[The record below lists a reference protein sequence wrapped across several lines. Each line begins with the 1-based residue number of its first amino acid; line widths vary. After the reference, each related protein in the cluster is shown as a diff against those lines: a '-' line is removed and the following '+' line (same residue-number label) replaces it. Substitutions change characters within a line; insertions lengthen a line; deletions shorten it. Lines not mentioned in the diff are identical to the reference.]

1 MSGQDESTNGSTKPE
16 LVGVERPAI
25 EWLKKLGYTHVKGSQ
40 VEQAHKTEPVILD
53 AVLVERLHAL
63 NPWLA
68 EVSNGATK
76 AIKQLRD
83 IWFDNNDDLML
94 ANHAFWKDVLFQSNL
109 QQKDKHGQPR
119 SIRFIDQSGA
129 ENNRFHVVDQY
140 IGKNTNDEQFKPDLL
155 LFINGLPLAIIECKA
170 SSVKLN
176 KGIAQ
181 LDGYQGTFTEHFAFN
196 MVCAAINRSQAKY
209 GAIVAPEQFYL
220 TYKFDA
226 KKPDEKAI
234 LDELTAKLGKE
245 PSEQD
250 KLLWALFEPS
260 RFVRFVCF
268 YPMFEVE
275 DGRMIKKLPRYQQW
289 RAVEKTL
296 LRLQGRD
303 PVLMGEELGG
313 VVWHT
318 QGSGKSL
325 TMALLAR
332 LMRVELSG
340 FDNPSIL
347 VLTDRTDLDRQIHNT
362 FTNVGIEAAKADS
375 VAGLEAMLGND
386 YGTIFT
392 STVQKFQESDG
403 KQIEAAKESEAQEE
417 SDEGAEVQTR
427 VRRVIRKNDAGKDQ
441 CWIIKETNTNYNKID
456 SSGNVLK
463 VKWQKVSEEKVDFR
477 VLSNKPNFFVLVD
490 EAHRSQY
497 GFLAAFMRA
506 SLPRAKFIAF
516 SGTPL
521 FKDDKNTLSEFGG
534 KDYIDTYRL
543 DEAVADGATLPIKY
557 LEGMAEW
564 ASDGNLKQAFEDE
577 FGNEPLARKKKL
589 KQELLKKRRSAI
601 SRIEENAAHLVEH
614 FLASVKPRGF
624 KGMLVCDGRD
634 MAVRYQDVLNEIM
647 EARQKLGKP
656 TFNSRVVISLG
667 SITDKRTGIS
677 EQQAHYDAGA
687 KSKLETIE
695 ERVKREVKAGT
706 TPIAV
711 PSDDIPNLVNDHF
724 KLPYGDESQ
733 NKPDDKAKV
742 NNIGLIIVSDM
753 LLTGWDAPIVSTLYL
768 DKPLKEHTLLQAIA
782 RVNRTRKGKTAGYI
796 VDYFGVVEYLD
807 DALKVYGGDV
817 QPEQVWTD
825 VESELPKLKS
835 ALTKVQDILPKKHN
849 LVKQPELYKED
860 ADLHLDPDTRLD
872 IVEDFLVALAEFN
885 SRLDVVL
892 PDERAA
898 PFQPYFKVF
907 NEIKLQLRNKM
918 PDGADAVRI
927 TASESELLKNMLDEH
942 IESSEVKSLLDRE
955 ISILD
960 AADMDIL
967 RKQKSAGSAALVMK
981 NKLKHT
987 IKTGK
992 GKDPAF
998 FGDLEAELEKLIN
1011 DERNGRIEQAI
1022 FLEQLELF
1030 AQRVRD
1036 KDAKPSEMGLD
1047 TATERAVFNYLEK
1060 HVDEAEALA
1069 WTKGIFNHPDI
1080 AAVVISPIWKKQ
1092 TDIHNEI
1099 KKMIRTILRGLG
1111 GWDMIVARQHAAEVF
1126 QIMLNN

>member
-1 MSGQDESTNGSTKPE
+1 MSDQAESSKPE

-25 EWLKKLGYTHVKGSQ
+25 EWLKKLGYTHIKGSQ
-40 VEQAHKTEPVILD
+40 VEQAHKTEPVILEEILTD
-53 AVLVERLHAL
+53 RLHAL

-68 EVSNGATK
+68 EVPNGAYK

-83 IWFDNNDDLML
+83 IWFTHNNDLML

-119 SIRFIDQSGA
+119 SIRFIDQAGA
-129 ENNRFHVVDQY
+129 EGNAFHVVDQY
-140 IGKNTNDEQFKPDLL
+140 IGKNANEEQFKPDLL
-155 LFINGLPLAIIECKA
+155 LFINGLPLGLIECKNSA
-170 SSVKLN
+170 IKLS

-181 LDGYQGTFTEHFAFN
+181 IDGYQGSFTQHFAFN

-209 GAIVAPEQFYL
+209 GAICASEQFYL
-220 TYKFDA
+220 TYKFDS
-226 KKPDEKAI
+226 KKPDENTV
-234 LDELTAKLGKE
+234 LETLENLLGKT

-260 RFVRFVCF
+260 RFVRLVCF
-268 YPMFEVE
+268 YPMYEVE
-275 DGRMIKKLPRYQQW
+275 KGIMIKKLPRYQQW

-303 PVLMGEELGG
+303 PELLGKEIGG

-332 LMRVELSG
+332 LMRAEISG
-340 FDNPSIL
+340 FNNPSIL

-362 FTNVGIEAAKADS
+362 FTNVGLESAKASS
-375 VAGLEAMLGND
+375 VAGLEAILSND
-386 YGTIFT
+386 YGAIFT

-403 KQIEAAKESEAQEE
+403 KQIKAAKESE
-417 SDEGAEVQTR
+417 DEDATADSKSR
-427 VRRVIRKNDAGKDQ
+427 VRRVLRKDNAGNEQ
-441 CWIIKETNTNYNKID
+441 CWILKENNVLYGHTD
-456 SSGNVLK
+456 ASGNPQK
-463 VKWQKVSEEKVDFR
+463 AKWELVSEEKVDFR
-477 VLSNKPNFFVLVD
+477 VLSTKPNFFVMVD

-506 SLPRAKFIAF
+506 SLPNAKFVAF
-516 SGTPL
+516 TGTPL
-521 FKDDKNTLSEFGG
+521 FKDDKETLGTFGG

-557 LEGMAEW
+557 LEGMAQW
-564 ASDGNLKQAFEDE
+564 GSDGKLKQAFEDQ
-577 FGNEPLARKKKL
+577 FGKEPLARKKKL
-589 KQELLKKRRSAI
+589 KQELLKKRRGAI
-601 SRIEENAAHLVEH
+601 SRIEENALHLVEH
-614 FLASVKPRGF
+614 FLSSVRPRGF
-624 KGMLVCDGRD
+624 KAMLVCDGRD
-634 MAVRYQDVLNEIM
+634 MAVRYKDVLNQIM
-647 EARQKLGKP
+647 QERKDKGLP
-656 TFNSRVVISLG
+656 TFESRVVISLG
-667 SITDKRTGIS
+667 SMTDKRTGIS
-677 EQQAHYDAGA
+677 EQQAHYATGA
-687 KSKLETIE
+687 TSKLETIE
-695 ERVKREVKAGT
+695 ERIKREIKEGK

-711 PSDDIPNLVNDHF
+711 PSEDIPNLVNEEF
-724 KLPYGDESQ
+724 KQPYGDESE
-733 NKPDDKAKV
+733 NTKEETKF

-782 RVNRTRKGKTAGYI
+782 RVNRTRKGKKAGYI

-825 VESELPKLKS
+825 VEAELPRLQA
-835 ALTKVQDILPKKHN
+835 ALTKVVDILPEKHHP
-849 LVKQPELYKED
+849 VKQPEPYKED
-860 ADLHLDPDTRLD
+860 ADLYLDPDARLD
-872 IVEDFLVALAEFN
+872 VVEDFLVALAEFN

-892 PDERAA
+892 PDERGA
-898 PFQPYFKVF
+898 PYQPYFKVL

-918 PDGADAVRI
+918 PDSADAVRI
-927 TASESELLKNMLDEH
+927 TASESELLKKMLDDH
-942 IESSEVKSLLDRE
+942 IEASEVKSLLGRE
-955 ISILD
+955 VSILD
-960 AADMDIL
+960 AADMDLL

-998 FGDLEAELEKLIN
+998 FGDLEEELEKLIQ
-1011 DERNGRIEQAI
+1011 DEREGRIEQAL

-1036 KDAKPSEMGLD
+1036 KDAKPSEMGLA

-1060 HVDEAEALA
+1060 QVDEAEALA
-1069 WTKGIFNHPDI
+1069 WTRGIFNHPDI
-1080 AAVVISPIWKKQ
+1080 AEVMLSPIWKKQ

-1099 KKMIRTILRGLG
+1099 KKTIRTILRGLG
-1111 GWDMIVARQHAAEVF
+1111 GWDMTVARQHSAEIF
-1126 QIMLNN
+1126 NIMKNN

>member
-1 MSGQDESTNGSTKPE
+1 MSGQDESANESSKPE
-16 LVGVERPAI
+16 LIGVERPAI
-25 EWLKKLGYTHVKGSQ
+25 EWLKNLGYTHVKGSQ
-40 VEQAHKTEPVILD
+40 VEQAHKIEPVILD

-181 LDGYQGTFTEHFAFN
+181 LDGYQGTFTQHFSFN

-226 KKPDEKAI
+226 IKPDEKAI
-234 LDELTAKLGKE
+234 LDEITAKLGKE

-303 PVLMGEELGG
+303 PELMGEELGG

-403 KQIEAAKESEAQEE
+403 KQIEAAKESEQQEE
-417 SDEGAEVQTR
+417 SDEGVEVQTR

-441 CWIIKETNTNYNKID
+441 CWIIKETNSNYNQID

-463 VKWQKVSEEKVDFR
+463 VKWLKVSEEKVDFR
-477 VLSNKPNFFVLVD
+477 VLSNKPNFYVLVD

-564 ASDGNLKQAFEDE
+564 ASDGNLKQAFDDQ

-589 KQELLKKRRSAI
+589 KQELLKKRRGAI

-614 FLASVKPRGF
+614 FLSGVKARGF

-634 MAVRYQDVLNEIM
+634 MAVRYQDVLNDIM
-647 EARQKLGKP
+647 AARQKLGKP

-667 SITDKRTGIS
+667 SMTDKRTGIS
-677 EQQAHYDAGA
+677 EQQAHYDTGA
-687 KSKLETIE
+687 KNKLETIE
-695 ERVKREVKAGT
+695 ERVRREVKAGI
-706 TPIAV
+706 TPISV

-782 RVNRTRKGKTAGYI
+782 RVNRTRKGKVAGYI
-796 VDYFGVVEYLD
+796 VDYFGVVDYLD
-807 DALKVYGGDV
+807 EALKVYGGDV
-817 QPEQVWTD
+817 QPEQVWSD

-849 LVKQPELYKED
+849 LVKQSELYKED

-872 IVEDFLVALAEFN
+872 VVEDFLVALSEFN

-898 PFQPYFKVF
+898 PFKPYFKVF

-918 PDGADAVRI
+918 PDSADAVRI

-960 AADMDIL
+960 AADMDML

-1036 KDAKPSEMGLD
+1036 KDAKPSEMGLN

-1092 TDIHNEI
+1092 SDIHNEI

-1111 GWDMIVARQHAAEVF
+1111 GWDMTVARQHAAEVF